1 MALKPEDR
9 EALTDLLT
17 RTRVAT
23 LAVIV
28 EGRPYAGL
36 VPFAML
42 PDWSGALIQVSG
54 LARHTA
60 GLQSPTG
67 EARFSLLV
75 HRADPGPPESAL
87 AIPRVTLEGPANW
100 LDPGQPPYDSARTTY
115 VEKFPDAE
123 PIFSLGDFRLCL
135 LGFERGR
142 YVAGFGRTF
151 NLTPASL
158 RAS

>member
-17 RTRVAT
+17 RTRIAT
-23 LAVIV
+23 LAVLV
-28 EGRPYAGL
+28 ERRPYAGL

-42 PDWSGALIQVSG
+42 EDWKGALIHVSR
-54 LARHTA
+54 LARHTSGLESA
-60 GLQSPTG
+60 GG
-67 EARFSLLV
+67 EARYSLLV
-75 HRADPGPPESAL
+75 HATDPGPPASVLAL
-87 AIPRVTLEGPANW
+87 PRMTLEGPANW
-100 LDPGQPPYDSARTTY
+100 IESGEESYDAARATY
-115 VEKFPDAE
+115 LKKFPDAE

-158 RAS
+158 RA